1 MEAHLAQKRNE
12 NIDSIELAHI
22 YRGKAYEIYF
32 ALLDNLFESAEE
44 LKKLQLTDNDK
55 DLLQESEKCYSTLI
69 AKCKELKCELDSF
82 NDCIMRLADSVDPNH
97 TIDF

>member
-1 MEAHLAQKRNE
+1 
-12 NIDSIELAHI
+12 
-22 YRGKAYEIYF
+22 
-32 ALLDNLFESAEE
+32 LDNLFESAEE

-55 DLLQESEKCYSTLI
+55 DLLQESEKCYLTLI
-69 AKCKELKCELDSF
+69 LKCKELKCELVSF